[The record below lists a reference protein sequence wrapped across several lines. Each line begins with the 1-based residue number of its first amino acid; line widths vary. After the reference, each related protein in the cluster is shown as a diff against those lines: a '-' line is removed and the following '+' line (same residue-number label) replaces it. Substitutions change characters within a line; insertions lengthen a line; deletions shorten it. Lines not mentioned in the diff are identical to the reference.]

1 MENEKLYTGVG
12 DKGYTRTLASIH
24 VSKCDPQIELL
35 GTLDEFTSNL
45 GAAKPWLHDEM
56 LLSDIEAVQRRL
68 IEISGEIAGGKPTV
82 TRECARVL
90 EEMIDK
96 YQQTTGKFDGFILPG
111 ATKASAQLDIAR
123 TVIRRAERVAV
134 KVNQIRRLRPET
146 MVYLNRL
153 CDLIYAFARYADHI
167 ETQGGKVVETVPSGN
182 APVGNGLTLALAK
195 EVAFAVEQEAENM
208 ELSVVIAVL
217 DAGANLMLLQAM
229 DDAYIA
235 SRQIAQDKAYTAL
248 SLKMP
253 TETALAESRGGA
265 LDGLSATSSNRLML
279 LGGGMPLKIYGTIV
293 GGLGVSGGTADEDI
307 HLAQY
312 GARYLEGRMR

>member
-1 MENEKLYTGVG
+1 MDKEKLYTGAG

-45 GAAKPWLHDEM
+45 GAAKPWIQDEM
-56 LLSDIEAVQRRL
+56 LLSDIEAVQKRL
-68 IEISGEIAGGKPTV
+68 IEISGELAGGKPTV
-82 TRECARVL
+82 TKECAKVL
-90 EEMIDK
+90 EGMIDK
-96 YQQTTGKFDGFILPG
+96 YQQTTGAFEGFILPG

-134 KVNQIRRLRPET
+134 KVNQIRRIRPDT

-153 CDLIYAFARYADHI
+153 CDLVYAFARYADHI
-167 ETQGGKVVETVPSGN
+167 GTSGRKAVEAVPIE
-182 APVGNGLTLALAK
+182 AVPAGNGLTLALAK
-195 EVAFAVEQEAENM
+195 EIAFAVEKEAETM
-208 ELSVVIAVL
+208 GLSVVIAIL

-248 SLKMP
+248 ALKMP

-265 LDGLSATSSNRLML
+265 LDGLGATSSNRLML
-279 LGGGMPLKIYGTIV
+279 LGGGIPLKIHGTIV

-307 HLAQY
+307 HFAQY